1 MENSGGQEIRMG
13 FWLIEMRF
21 ACLLVLDI
29 LRFLCDDYT
38 ALRML
43 MLTRDDIG

>member
-1 MENSGGQEIRMG
+1 MV
-13 FWLIEMRF
+13 WLIEMRF
-21 ACLLVLDI
+21 VCLLVLDI

-43 MLTRDDIG
+43 MLLARDDIG